1 MTDLDATTKTFTLL
15 LTTRIIKYYKTMFN
29 LVIFGPPGSGKG
41 TQSENIIKKY
51 GLKHLSTGDLL
62 RAEKNSGSELGKKI
76 KDLIDRGELVSD
88 ELVQE
93 MVKSNVV
100 KNSDAKGFIF
110 DGFPRT
116 TAQASWLDGMLA
128 ELNQSVTLMLALDVN
143 DDELR
148 TRIMERGKVSGRTDD
163 QDVNIVNNRISVYHK
178 QTQPVMDFYSAQGKF
193 VSVNGIGTL
202 DEVFSRIS
210 EAMDKAKA

>member
-1 MTDLDATTKTFTLL
+1 
-15 LTTRIIKYYKTMFN
+15 MFN

-62 RAEKNSGSELGKKI
+62 RAEKNSGSALGNKI

-116 TAQASWLDGMLA
+116 TAQAAWLDGMLA

-148 TRIMERGKVSGRTDD
+148 TRIMERGKVSGRADD
-163 QDVNIVNNRISVYHK
+163 QNIDTVNNRIAVYHK

-210 EAMDKAKA
+210 AAMDKAQ

>member
-1 MTDLDATTKTFTLL
+1 
-15 LTTRIIKYYKTMFN
+15 MFN

-62 RAEKNSGSELGKKI
+62 RAEKNSGSALGNKI

-116 TAQASWLDGMLA
+116 TAQAAWLDGMLA

-148 TRIMERGKVSGRTDD
+148 TRIMERGKVSGRADD
-163 QDVNIVNNRISVYHK
+163 QNIDTVNNRIAVYHK

-210 EAMDKAKA
+210 ATMDKAQ

>member
-1 MTDLDATTKTFTLL
+1 
-15 LTTRIIKYYKTMFN
+15 MFN

-148 TRIMERGKVSGRTDD
+148 TRIMERGKVSGRADD
-163 QDVNIVNNRISVYHK
+163 QDVNIVNNRIAVYHK

>member
-1 MTDLDATTKTFTLL
+1 
-15 LTTRIIKYYKTMFN
+15 MFN

>member
-1 MTDLDATTKTFTLL
+1 
-15 LTTRIIKYYKTMFN
+15 MFN

-62 RAEKNSGSELGKKI
+62 RAEKNSGSELGNKI

-100 KNSDAKGFIF
+100 KNSDAVGFIF

-116 TAQASWLDGMLA
+116 TSQAAWLDGMLA
-128 ELNQSVTLMLALDVN
+128 ELNQSVTIMLALDVN

-148 TRIMERGKVSGRTDD
+148 TRIMERGKISGRADD
-163 QDVNIVNNRISVYHK
+163 QDVSIVNNRIAVYHK
-178 QTQPVMDFYSAQGKF
+178 QTQPVIDFYSKQGKF
-193 VSVNGIGTL
+193 VSVNGIGSL
-202 DEVFSRIS
+202 DEVFGRIC
-210 EAMDKAKA
+210 EAMDKAKETL

>member
-1 MTDLDATTKTFTLL
+1 
-15 LTTRIIKYYKTMFN
+15 MFN

-148 TRIMERGKVSGRTDD
+148 TRIMERGKVSGRADD

>member
-1 MTDLDATTKTFTLL
+1 
-15 LTTRIIKYYKTMFN
+15 MFN

-62 RAEKNSGSELGKKI
+62 RAEKNSGSALGNKI

-100 KNSDAKGFIF
+100 KNGDAKGFIF

-116 TAQASWLDGMLA
+116 TAQAAWLDGMLA

-148 TRIMERGKVSGRTDD
+148 TRIMERGKISGRADD
-163 QDVNIVNNRISVYHK
+163 QNIETVNNRIAVYHK

-193 VSVNGIGTL
+193 VSVNGIGTF

>member
-1 MTDLDATTKTFTLL
+1 
-15 LTTRIIKYYKTMFN
+15 MFN

-62 RAEKNSGSELGKKI
+62 RAEKNSGSALGNKI

-88 ELVQE
+88 DLVQE

-100 KNSDAKGFIF
+100 KNGDAKGFIF

-116 TAQASWLDGMLA
+116 TAQAAWLDGMLA

-202 DEVFSRIS
+202 DEVFNRIS